1 LTRDGP
7 AVEPLGGARATRSCA
22 PLAILGSEVP
32 LVSSTDRLDALRG
45 RVRGR
50 VIGPADPDFDSRRR
64 TFNAM
69 LDRRPAVIVRPVD
82 VADVS
87 MAVAWAGE
95 NDLPISVRGGGHSV
109 AGHGVGHDSLMVDLG
124 EMRSVTVDPVARTA
138 DAGGGALLEDLDRAT
153 TAVGL
158 VAPTGTYLDTGVAGL
173 TLTGGIGYLLGYAG
187 FACDA
192 LVGAEL
198 VAADGRVIQVDPTRE
213 PELLWALRGGGGNFG
228 VVTRLR
234 HALMPLEHVYGG
246 EMRFEGAAVPEA
258 LRLLFELQSKGAPDA
273 FTILGTIG
281 RNEDGGAVAGIEGA
295 WVGDPA
301 EGPGLFAPFRE
312 LTGLVSDK
320 VGPMSYLALQAM
332 FERMG
337 PEYRHYWKSQF
348 VDRVTPQLEET
359 ILAEAAKAPAASLV
373 LVEPIHGRAHRIPVS
388 HAAFGGRTAVANVS
402 ALAIWTDPA
411 DDARA
416 MDWARTTTTA
426 MEPFSLRGGGYLNY
440 APEDESSKRI
450 GQAFGRESY
459 ARLQALKRRVD
470 PENRF
475 RFNANIPPT

>member
-1 LTRDGP
+1 
-7 AVEPLGGARATRSCA
+7 
-22 PLAILGSEVP
+22 
-32 LVSSTDRLDALRG
+32 
-45 RVRGR
+45 
-50 VIGPADPDFDSRRR
+50 
-64 TFNAM
+64 
-69 LDRRPAVIVRPVD
+69 
-82 VADVS
+82 
-87 MAVAWAGE
+87 
-95 NDLPISVRGGGHSV
+95 
-109 AGHGVGHDSLMVDLG
+109 MVDLG
-124 EMRSVTVDPVARTA
+124 EMRTVTVDPVGRTA

-158 VAPTGTYLDTGVAGL
+158 AAPTGTYLDTGVAGL

-246 EMRFEGAAVPEA
+246 GIRFQGQAVPDA
-258 LRLLFELQSKGAPDA
+258 LRLLFELQAKGAPDA
-273 FTILGTIG
+273 FSILGTFG
-281 RNEDGGAVAGIEGA
+281 RNEAGEAVAGIEGA

-301 EGPGLFAPFRE
+301 EGPGMFAPFRE
-312 LTGLVSDK
+312 LTGIVEDQ
-320 VGPMSYLALQAM
+320 VGPISYLALQAR

-337 PEYRHYWKSQF
+337 PTYRHYWKSAF
-348 VDRVTPQLEET
+348 VDRGTPLLEET
-359 ILAEAAKAPAASLV
+359 ILAEAAKAPADSII
-373 LVEPIHGRAHRIPVS
+373 LVEPIHGRAQRFPVS
-388 HAAFGGRTAVANVS
+388 HAAFGGRTALANIS
-402 ALAIWTDPA
+402 ALGIWTDPA
-411 DDARA
+411 DDVRA
-416 MDWARTTTTA
+416 IEWARTTTTA
-426 MEPFSLRGGGYLNY
+426 MEGFSLRGGGYLNY

-450 GQAFGRESY
+450 GQAFGRESF

>member
-1 LTRDGP
+1 M
-7 AVEPLGGARATRSCA
+7 A
-22 PLAILGSEVP
+22 
-32 LVSSTDRLDALRG
+32 SSTDRLAALRG

-50 VIGPADPDFDSRRR
+50 VIGPDDPDFDARRR

-69 LDRRPAVIVRPVD
+69 LDRRPAVIVRPID
-82 VADVS
+82 LADVS

-95 NDLPISVRGGGHSV
+95 HDLPISVRGGGHSV
-109 AGHGVGHDSLMVDLG
+109 AGHGVGHDSLLVDLG
-124 EMRSVTVDPVARTA
+124 EMRAVSVDPVARTA

-158 VAPTGTYLDTGVAGL
+158 AAPTGTYLDTGVAGL
-173 TLTGGIGYLLGYAG
+173 TLTGGIGYLLGSAG

-198 VAADGRVIQVDPTRE
+198 VAADGRVIQVDSTRE

-234 HALMPLEHVYGG
+234 HALVPVEHVYGG
-246 EMRFEGAAVPEA
+246 EMRFEGPAVA
-258 LRLLFELQSKGAPDA
+258 DVLRLVLELQGTRAPDA
-273 FTILGTIG
+273 LTLQGVLGVDADRG
-281 RNEDGGAVAGIEGA
+281 PVAKVLGA

-301 EGPGLFAPFRE
+301 EGPALFAPFRE
-312 LTGLVSDK
+312 LPGLVDDR
-320 VGPMSYLALQAM
+320 VGPTSYLALQAM

-337 PEYRHYWKSQF
+337 PTYRHYWKSQF
-348 VDRVTPQLEET
+348 VDRVTPELVET
-359 ILAEAAKAPAASLV
+359 ILGEAARAPDESAV
-373 LVEPIHGRAHRIPVS
+373 LVEPIHGRAHRFPVS
-388 HAAFGGRTAVANVS
+388 HAAFGGRTALANIS
-402 ALAIWTDPA
+402 ALGIWTDPA

-416 MDWARTTTTA
+416 VAWARETTAA

-450 GQAFGRESY
+450 GQAFGRESFT
-459 ARLQALKRRVD
+459 RLQALKRRVD

-475 RFNANIPPT
+475 RFNANIPPA